1 MNIETGQAKQCLS
14 GKTWIF
20 KFRKSIYKAK
30 IRLICFPFA
39 GGSASFFHS
48 WQALMPDEIE
58 LVAIELPGRASR
70 IKEPLI
76 TQGYELLDELEKLEL
91 FYEPEPFAFFGHSM
105 GAYIAFELS
114 RRLKEKHKPQPFSLF
129 LSARQAPNLDQK
141 EKQLHD
147 LPEKEFI
154 RQIANLN
161 GMPREVL
168 DNAELMEIVSP
179 VLRADCKLLETW
191 CYVESEQLNLPITAM
206 MGEDD
211 PSTKESQIKSWA
223 AFTSNSF
230 NLVKFSGDHFFIN
243 TAKKA
248 VVDEIVRTLKVL

>member
-1 MNIETGQAKQCLS
+1 MNIESNLAEQEHN
-14 GKTWIF
+14 GKPWIF

-39 GGSASFFHS
+39 GGAASFFHS

-76 TQGYELLDELEKLEL
+76 TQGCELLDELEKLGL
-91 FYEPEPFAFFGHSM
+91 FSEPEPFAFFGHSM

-114 RRLKEKHKPQPFSLF
+114 RRLKKKHKPQPLALF
-129 LSARQAPNLDQK
+129 LSARQAPNLNKK

-147 LPEKEFI
+147 LPEKEFVQ
-154 RQIANLN
+154 QIANLN
-161 GMPREVL
+161 GMPKEVL

-191 CYVESEQLNLPITAM
+191 HYVESEQLNLPITAM
-206 MGEDD
+206 MGEGD
-211 PSTKESQIKSWA
+211 PSTKESQIKNWA

-230 NLVKFSGDHFFIN
+230 NLVKFPGDHFFIN
-243 TAKKA
+243 TVKKA
-248 VVDEIVRTLKVL
+248 VVDEIVKALL